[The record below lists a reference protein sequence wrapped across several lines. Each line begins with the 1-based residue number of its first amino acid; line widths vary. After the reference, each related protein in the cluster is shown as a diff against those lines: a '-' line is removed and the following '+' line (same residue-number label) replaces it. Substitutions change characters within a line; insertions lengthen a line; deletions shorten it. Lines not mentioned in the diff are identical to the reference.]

1 MIIVHLFWVNELQ
14 KIIIDSNHI
23 SPQAYEISSN
33 LVRPG
38 GGIQAYVLP
47 LKRLIFHFQT
57 SEEMLVRYP
66 RIGHIRILNP
76 EAPLPPAPC
85 LGGGGSGL
93 KKHNYIYK
101 FMLDIVSFIFRPGR
115 ICWYA
120 IPAFASPPIC
130 SLPFQGCA
138 FTSPVYI

>member
-1 MIIVHLFWVNELQ
+1 MIIGHLFWVNELQ

-23 SPQAYEISSN
+23 SRQAYEISSN

-38 GGIQAYVLP
+38 GGIQAYVLT

-66 RIGHIRILNP
+66 RIRHVTILNP
-76 EAPLPPAPC
+76 EAPWMGAKIYI
-85 LGGGGSGL
+85 
-93 KKHNYIYK
+93 KKYNYLHK
-101 FMLDIVSFIFRPGR
+101 FKLDIVSFIFRPGR

-138 FTSPVYI
+138 FTSAVSI